1 VCIVLNLFLS
11 TFQISKRFQ
20 DLKKKRDELEN
31 ELKQSKNDQN
41 LIEIRDWEEQKQKI
55 INL

>member
-1 VCIVLNLFLS
+1 MCIVLNLFLS

>member
-1 VCIVLNLFLS
+1 MCTVLNLFLS

-20 DLKKKRDELEN
+20 DLEKKRDELEN

-41 LIEIRDWEEQKQKI
+41 LKESKSWEEQKQNI
-55 INL
+55 ITL

>member
-1 VCIVLNLFLS
+1 MCTVLNLFLS

-20 DLKKKRDELEN
+20 DLEKKRDELEN

-41 LIEIRDWEEQKQKI
+41 LIESKTWEEQKQKMI
-55 INL
+55 TL

>member
-1 VCIVLNLFLS
+1 MYCIEPFLS

-20 DLKKKRDELEN
+20 DLEKKRDELEN

-41 LIEIRDWEEQKQKI
+41 LKESKSWEEQKQNI
-55 INL
+55 ITL